1 MRDKLASHVM
11 SKALVLAG
19 LPGSGKSVA
28 SDIAKAIGIPVVTMG
43 DVIRAETRTRGLEAT
58 SKNIG
63 MVAEDLR
70 AKFGEDIVLRKSW
83 PSISEAL
90 ENHPLIII
98 DGMRSLAEEEAL
110 IELMGKPPMILAV
123 IASEEVRNTR
133 LIERKRSDD
142 IVFTKSTGE
151 KIFIEIKHGEKSSQH
166 DAISERDT
174 RERAWGVETLLNRA
188 DFRIENEDS
197 IDSFR
202 TTVKALLEG
211 LNCID

>member
-1 MRDKLASHVM
+1 MRDKSAPHIM

-28 SDIAKAIGIPVVTMG
+28 SDVAKIIGIPVVTMG
-43 DVIRAETRTRGLEAT
+43 DVIRAETTKRGLDAT

-63 MVAEDLR
+63 MVAVDLR

-83 PSISEAL
+83 PSISDAL
-90 ENHPLIII
+90 AHYPLIII
-98 DGMRSLAEEEAL
+98 DGMRSSAEEEAL
-110 IELMGKPPMILAV
+110 IELMGKPPQILAI
-123 IASEEVRNTR
+123 IASEKARNYR

-142 IVFTKSTGE
+142 VVDKSIDEKLGE
-151 KIFIEIKHGEKSSQH
+151 LPKH

-174 RERAWGVETLLNRA
+174 RERGWGVESLLQRA

-211 LNCID
+211 LNCTD